1 MNFADF
7 TDFMSLQQWDNVVSI
22 ASNAVVIGGVFFGGS
37 KLREFV
43 KNKKQGYA
51 VDAAL
56 ALKHE
61 IDITRGNYNQMRFRI
76 NQIMTFLTTLS
87 ERQERANAQ
96 GYYDVQLAMKDMAE
110 NTFRVGS
117 AFVKTRFYSVEI
129 KPQSWKAFNNL
140 LDATGNTQ
148 LAISSLMSNVMTALA
163 KPLIEQV
170 DLDEIRKAYDL
181 HGERMKEV
189 NKAVSEMDG
198 INFDDLFDFS
208 KVNKKAGK

>member
-43 KNKKQGYA
+43 KNKKQGHA

-61 IDITRGNYNQMRFRI
+61 IDTTRGNYNQMRFRI
-76 NQIMTFLTTLS
+76 NQIMTFLTTL
-87 ERQERANAQ
+87 EKRQEQADAQ

-117 AFVKTRFYSVEI
+117 AFIKTRFYSVEI
-129 KPQSWKAFNNL
+129 KPKSWKAFNNL

-148 LAISSLMSNVMTALA
+148 LAISALMSSMMTALS
-163 KPLIEQV
+163 KPLIEPA
-170 DLDEIRKAYDL
+170 DIAEIRKGYDL

-189 NKAVSEMDG
+189 NKAVSDMDG